1 MGLKCG
7 IGGNDE
13 IVTRCFQSTFWVVT
27 FAYDIPDE
35 GYGVGG
41 FKKGSQLRTHFH
53 PKWGRRD
60 RIAYMTGN
68 HNESAWLN
76 NLSDHKVE
84 KIVVETLERQRV
96 VERVVVQK
104 SEE

>member
-7 IGGNDE
+7 IDGNDD
-13 IVTRCFQSTFWVVT
+13 IVTRCFQKTFWVVT

-41 FKKGSQLRTHFH
+41 FKKGSQLRTHR
-53 PKWGRRD
+53 PPYWKGN

-68 HNESAWLN
+68 HGESAWLN

-84 KIVVETLERQRV
+84 KIVIETIEREHV
-96 VERVVVQK
+96 TERTVVQ
-104 SEE
+104 SD